1 MDTTLQLQQCLDRLQ
16 AGDQAARKELVN
28 SACQRLL
35 RLTRRMLRADG
46 RLQRWEGTDDVCQ
59 NALMRLCRALQDI
72 TPGSVREFFRLAAMQ
87 VRRELIDLARHYYGP
102 HGLAA
107 KHQSEPFEKNPD
119 GTPQA
124 AYDRADTSQDPSRLA
139 AWSHV
144 HEQIR

>member
-1 MDTTLQLQQCLDRLQ
+1 
-16 AGDQAARKELVN
+16 
-28 SACQRLL
+28 
-35 RLTRRMLRADG
+35 MLRADG

-107 KHQSEPFEKNPD
+107 KHQSEPFERNLD

-124 AYDRADTSQDPSRLA
+124 ACDRADSSQDPGQLA
-139 AWSHV
+139 AV
-144 HEQIR
+144 GFRRVEVGRRGDVFGGGALGCLLDGGLAGAG